1 MEKNNLHN
9 IKGTG
14 FKIPKDYFENLED
27 IILSEAKLSETI
39 ETSGLNTPS
48 DYFEG
53 LEDVILSKAKLNEKV
68 SDSGFKVPENYFE
81 TIENT
86 IIKTTIAKQEPKVIS
101 LFNRKTLLYVSSIAA
116 AVVLFFSLPI
126 ISGSDGDIISFADVD
141 TEFIDSYVLDETQTT
156 DIAALFTE
164 TELENT
170 SFIDYNLSDE
180 TLDSYLED
188 LDENELILQ

>member
-9 IKGTG
+9 TKNSG
-14 FKIPKDYFENLED
+14 FKTPEDYFEYLED
-27 IILSEAKLSETI
+27 TILSEAKLSETV
-39 ETSGLNTPS
+39 ETSGLNTPT

-53 LEDVILSKAKLNEKV
+53 LEDVILNKAKLNDKV
-68 SDSGFKVPENYFE
+68 SDTGFKVPEDYFE
-81 TIENT
+81 TVEDT
-86 IIKTTIAKQEPKVIS
+86 IIKTTKQAPKVIS
-101 LFNRKTLLYVSSIAA
+101 LFSKKTLLYTSSIAA
-116 AVVLFFSLPI
+116 AVALFFSLSI
-126 ISGSDGDIISFADVD
+126 FGEGDTLSYADVD
-141 TEFIDSYVLDETQTT
+141 TEQLDSYVLNETQAT

-170 SFIDYNLSDE
+170 NFIDYNLSDD